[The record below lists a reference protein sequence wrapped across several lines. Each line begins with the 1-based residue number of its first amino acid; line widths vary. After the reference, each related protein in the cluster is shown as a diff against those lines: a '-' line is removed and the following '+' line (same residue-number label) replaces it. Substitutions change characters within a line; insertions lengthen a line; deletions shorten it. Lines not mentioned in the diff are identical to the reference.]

1 MKKFNLGIIAFVAI
15 VFTSCGGSKVVID
28 TAAPEEQ
35 GLNIQKITDESS
47 NTVLGSR
54 TASISSKRA
63 GGLLGAL
70 YGGYNGSI
78 LNSNFALSARG
89 GCRDA
94 KYYWGTNR
102 LLAVS
107 PDGTEVAYL
116 NRSNKQDNIMIR
128 RAATQGA
135 STQRTFRDIGDM
147 SWGSDGNLYFS
158 DCTDGEHS
166 QIGSTNA
173 KSGSI
178 IRQMTNNNVD
188 SNPVLSK
195 DGKLLLFTRMDKS
208 GPSIWSLNLEDNTLT
223 SCARGYNP
231 CFTGTSNDEFVC
243 VRNSTSG
250 VSEIWKVDYVKGQ
263 ETLIL
268 SDKKRGFTNPS
279 VSPDGQWILVQGNS
293 KSSVK
298 KNENLDIFAVRI
310 DGSNFTQITYHAATD
325 CCPVWSVDGQ
335 YIYFISTRGNKDES
349 YNVWRMRFA
358 L

>member
-1 MKKFNLGIIAFVAI
+1 MKVLNYCLIAISV
-15 VFTSCGGSKVVID
+15 VLFTSCGGSKVVID

-35 GLNIQKITDESS
+35 GLNIQKITDESA

-54 TASISSKRA
+54 TESN
-63 GGLLGAL
+63 GGRQKIGLGVLLG
-70 YGGYNGSI
+70 SFSVPSV
-78 LNSNFALSARG
+78 SNFAISTRG
-89 GCRDA
+89 GCRDSR
-94 KYYWGTNR
+94 YYWGTNR

-107 PDGTEVAYL
+107 PDGAEIAYL

-128 RAATQGA
+128 RAASQGA
-135 STQRTFRDIGDM
+135 STQRTFRDVGDM

-158 DCTDGEHS
+158 DYTDGEHS
-166 QIGSTNA
+166 QIGATNA

-178 IRQMTNNNVD
+178 IRQLTNNNID

-195 DGKLLLFTRMDKS
+195 DGKLLLFTRIDKS
-208 GPSIWSLNLEDNTLT
+208 GPSIWSLNLTDNTLT

-231 CFTGTSNDEFVC
+231 CFTGNSNDEFIC
-243 VRNSTSG
+243 VRNSTAG

-268 SDKKRGFTNPS
+268 SDKKRGFTNPQ

-325 CCPVWSVDGQ
+325 CCPTWSTDGQ